1 MITKKLNYMVK
12 KNYLDYPIDLRLL
25 TAGVEHMNL
34 IEQ

>member
-1 MITKKLNYMVK
+1 MTKKIKLYGK